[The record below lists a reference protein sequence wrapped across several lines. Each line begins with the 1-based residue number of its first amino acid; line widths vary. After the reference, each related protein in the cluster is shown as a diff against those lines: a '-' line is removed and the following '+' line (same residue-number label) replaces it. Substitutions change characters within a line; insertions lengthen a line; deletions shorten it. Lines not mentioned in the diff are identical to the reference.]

1 VLTIGAFDLAAWV
14 LWATLMG
21 LGLVSSLKR
30 TAERITE
37 RHCARRRL
45 RRARAAR
52 LAVAAAPA
60 LR

>member
-1 VLTIGAFDLAAWV
+1 VLTVAAFDLAAWI
-14 LWATLMG
+14 LWAALMG

-37 RHCARRRL
+37 RHCARRRR

-52 LAVAAAPA
+52 LAAAAAPA
-60 LR
+60 LQ